1 MNATRDS
8 RPIHRVYVDG
18 FFMDTMDVTNAQFA
32 AFVRATGYVTVAER
46 TPRAEDFPGAPP
58 ENLVAGAVVF
68 IAPDHP
74 VPLDTQFR
82 WWNYVHG
89 ASWRHPL
96 AGRSHRSIRPS
107 PGNRRRPTAAGPFSA
122 PTYCS
127 RYMVGTRGKG
137 EVSTGTKS
145 CQLSM
150 REIGAAAVRCA
161 LALWMLMLAATATAQ
176 TTGEIWGNLTVD
188 WLASERLVYTLDVEP
203 KVQVTAVT
211 KQSRFANVD
220 VWPTVEF
227 ALAGWIDARAEFL
240 TGFTNEQDGSHTTEI
255 TERMGARL
263 HILSR
268 LIQDRAARRGA
279 EREAQPRRRGTIVT
293 LVRVEHRDLL
303 HSVSPT
309 TSSWRFRYRAEFA
322 YPLNRAK
329 LTSDGTLYLT
339 SDTELFVPISGDQ
352 QQGQITQ
359 WRLRNGLGHRM
370 SFGTRVEAL
379 YIWTTKRDTG
389 SGHFAT
395 DGHAIDVRV
404 KLAF

>member
-1 MNATRDS
+1 
-8 RPIHRVYVDG
+8 
-18 FFMDTMDVTNAQFA
+18 
-32 AFVRATGYVTVAER
+32 
-46 TPRAEDFPGAPP
+46 
-58 ENLVAGAVVF
+58 
-68 IAPDHP
+68 
-74 VPLDTQFR
+74 
-82 WWNYVHG
+82 
-89 ASWRHPL
+89 
-96 AGRSHRSIRPS
+96 
-107 PGNRRRPTAAGPFSA
+107 
-122 PTYCS
+122 
-127 RYMVGTRGKG
+127 
-137 EVSTGTKS
+137 
-145 CQLSM
+145 M

-161 LALWMLMLAATATAQ
+161 LALWMLMVAATATAQ

-227 ALAGWIDARAEFL
+227 ALAGWIDAHGEFL
-240 TGFTNEQDGSHTTEI
+240 TGFTNEQDGSHTTEV

-303 HSVSPT
+303 HSDSPT

-329 LTSDGTLYLT
+329 LTSDGAIYLT

-352 QQGQITQ
+352 HRGQITQ
-359 WRLRNGLGHRM
+359 WRLRNGIGYRM
-370 SFGTRVEAL
+370 NFDTRLEAL
-379 YIWTTKRDTG
+379 YIWTTKRDSG
-389 SGHFAT
+389 GHFAT
-395 DGHAIDVRV
+395 DSQTIDVRV